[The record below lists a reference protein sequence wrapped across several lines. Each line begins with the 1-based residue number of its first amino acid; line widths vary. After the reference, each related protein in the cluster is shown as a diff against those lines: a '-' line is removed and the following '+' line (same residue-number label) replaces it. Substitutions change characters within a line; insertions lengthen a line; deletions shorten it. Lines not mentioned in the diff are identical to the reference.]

1 MNDLSMHVLDIV
13 QNSVSAGAGLI
24 NINVSEIIERDLLEI
39 EIIDNGKGMSQEQV
53 DNLTDPFFTTRTTR
67 KVGMGIPLFK
77 QTAQQSGGDLFI
89 ESELGVGT
97 KIKATFQFS
106 SIDRPP
112 LGDIA
117 NAVVLLASSNPKI
130 RFVFNYIFNKRYY
143 VFDTD
148 EINKILDGMPINNPS
163 IVVFLNEMLR
173 DNIKAI
179 KCDK

>member
-117 NAVVLLASSNPKI
+117 NAVVLLVSSNPNI